1 MREGGQDSPTH
12 LDDQGAGAVEKLV
25 IDEGVT
31 SVDGFYD
38 ELARLLKLEDWFGR
52 NLNAFND
59 VLRGGCGQVD
69 PRGKVFVW
77 KGSGAARAAIGER
90 TWSTIM
96 EIFQDADNSGHEA
109 FVVQLE

>member
-1 MREGGQDSPTH
+1 
-12 LDDQGAGAVEKLV
+12 VEKLV

-52 NLNAFND
+52 NLDAFKFND
-59 VLRGGCGQVD
+59 VLRGGCGHVD

-77 KGSGAARAAIGER
+77 KGSGAARATMGER
-90 TWSTIM
+90 TWSTTM
-96 EIFQDADNSGHEA
+96 EIFKDADDSGHEA